1 MAKPKSFVKSI
12 SIEKAKKAHNCQH
25 NSKHRILAGDMR
37 LKLKEG
43 RTSEYFCINCA
54 LDTIQRDMA
63 ILEEIK
69 ECLEKEQS
77 ER

>member
-12 SIEKAKKAHNCQH
+12 NIEKAKRAHNCQH

-43 RTSEYFCINCA
+43 RTSEYFCTNCA
-54 LDTIQRDMA
+54 LDTIRRDIA

-69 ECLEKEQS
+69 KCLEKEQA
-77 ER
+77 E